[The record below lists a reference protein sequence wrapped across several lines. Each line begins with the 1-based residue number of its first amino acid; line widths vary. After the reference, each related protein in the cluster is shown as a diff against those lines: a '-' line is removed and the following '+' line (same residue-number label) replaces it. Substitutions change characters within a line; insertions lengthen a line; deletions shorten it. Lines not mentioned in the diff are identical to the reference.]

1 MKTFKSLILLSLLIV
16 NLLISTSY
24 ATSIRVSIVE
34 AEKGEI
40 KNPQEYSA
48 TEQLKTK
55 SHSTKREMKLDY
67 SQIYPPKPK
76 TKEQLEFIST
86 RDSFVDNLLGKMSIL
101 EKIGQMT
108 QLDIT
113 TLTMPN
119 TIIINETTL
128 AYYAK
133 TYYIGSYLNSPVSG
147 GLAGDNHHINSSQWL
162 NIINN
167 IQKITIESSPN
178 SIPMIY
184 GLDSVHGANYVHKA
198 TLFPHNTGLAATFNT
213 VHSTAAAVVTA
224 KDTSAVGIP
233 WVFAPVLGIGVQP
246 LWPRIYETFGEDPY
260 VASMMGAAAVRG
272 FQGGNNSFDNPIKT
286 PSAVATAKHY
296 FGYSDPTSGKD
307 RTAAWLPERM
317 LRRYFLPSFAEA
329 ITGAGAGTIMINSGE
344 VNGVPMHTSYKYL
357 TEVLRNELRF
367 EGVAVTDWQDIE
379 KLVFFHHTAGTMEE
393 AIMQA
398 LDAGIDMSMVP
409 LDLSFPIIL
418 NELVEAGQVPEE
430 RLDISVRRILNLK
443 YALGLFENPY
453 PNPNAAIVDTI
464 GQVEDR
470 ENAAAAVEES
480 ITLLQNKNNI
490 LPLNTEAYK
499 NILLTGPSAHSIKNL
514 NGGWSVHWQGAYE
527 DSEFPFGTSILTG
540 LQDVLNNTD
549 VNIEYQIGTEIGVAL
564 NQSSIDCAVAAARQA
579 DVVVMVIGE
588 LPEAETP
595 GDIDDLTMD
604 ANEILLLESVLA
616 TKTPVVLILVE
627 ARPRI
632 LPPALVYNCSAVLMA
647 YLPGSEG
654 GKPIANILMGNV
666 NPSGRLP
673 LTYPGYTGDIGVPYY
688 HKYSE
693 IGVTSPLFQF
703 GEGLSYTIFNYTNL
717 QLNAI
722 PISGQPGNYSGSLGS
737 TYTVTVT
744 VTNNGAM
751 AGKDSVLLYLS
762 DLWAQVTP
770 EVKMLRGF
778 QKVDLAPQE
787 STTIEFTLSPYDFSF
802 IGIDNKITL
811 ESGQFVIAIGNQQ
824 VSLYLQ

>member
-1 MKTFKSLILLSLLIV
+1 MKTIKSLFLLSLLIV
-16 NLLISTSY
+16 NLLISSTYGS
-24 ATSIRVSIVE
+24 SIRVSIVGGEE
-34 AEKGEI
+34 AEVIEKPRTFG
-40 KNPQEYSA
+40 N
-48 TEQLKTK
+48 
-55 SHSTKREMKLDY
+55 KRELKLEY
-67 SQIYPPKPK
+67 SQIYPKK
-76 TKEQLEFIST
+76 QLNQENINFMSA
-86 RDSFVDNLLGKMSIL
+86 RDTFVDNLMSKMSIT

-113 TLTMPN
+113 TLTSPN
-119 TIIINETTL
+119 TITINETTL

-147 GLAGDNHHINSSQWL
+147 GLAGDIHHINSSVWL
-162 NIINN
+162 DMINT
-167 IQKITIESSPN
+167 IQTIVMEGSPN
-178 SIPMIY
+178 KIPMIY

-213 VHSTAAAVVTA
+213 QHATTAAQITS
-224 KDTSAVGIP
+224 KDTVAVGIP

-246 LWPRIYETFGEDPY
+246 LWARIYETFGEDPY

-272 FQGGNNSFDNPIKT
+272 FQGGNNSFDGPINA
-286 PSAVATAKHY
+286 PSAVCTAKHY

-307 RTAAWLPERM
+307 RTAAWIPERM

-357 TEVLRNELRF
+357 TEVLRGELQF

-379 KLVFFHHTAGTMEE
+379 KLVYFHHTAGSAEE
-393 AIMQA
+393 AILQA

-418 NELVEAGQVPEE
+418 AEMVAAGTVPES
-430 RLDISVRRILNLK
+430 RLDLSVRRILNLK
-443 YALGLFENPY
+443 YALGLFSNPY

-464 GQVEDR
+464 GQVQDR
-470 ENAAAAVEES
+470 EAAAATAEES

-490 LPLNTEAYK
+490 LPLNTNTIK
-499 NILLTGPSAHSIKNL
+499 NVLLTGPSADSIRNL

-540 LQDVLNNTD
+540 LREITNDTAD
-549 VNIEYQIGTEIGVAL
+549 FNIQYTIGHEIGVPTNQTSIDEAVEL
-564 NQSSIDCAVAAARQA
+564 AQSS
-579 DVVVMVIGE
+579 DVVVVVIGE

-595 GDIDDLTMD
+595 GDINDLSMD
-604 ANEILLLESVLA
+604 PNEVLLLQQLVA
-616 TKTPVVLILVE
+616 TGKPVVLILVE

-632 LPPALVYNCSAVLMA
+632 LPPDLVYSCAAVLMA

-673 LTYPGYTGDIGVPYY
+673 LTYPGTTGDIGVPYY

-693 IGVTSPLFQF
+693 NGVTTPLFQF
-703 GEGLSYTIFNYTNL
+703 GDGLSYTTFNYTNL
-717 QLNAI
+717 ACSNCK
-722 PISGQPGNYSGSLGS
+722 PISGQSSNYTGVLGQS
-737 TYTVTVT
+737 YTFTVT
-744 VTNNGAM
+744 VTNNGNSQ
-751 AGKDSVLLYLS
+751 GKDSVLLYLS

-778 QKVDLAPQE
+778 QKVDLMPGKSQQI
-787 STTIEFTLSPYDFSF
+787 SFTLNAYEFSF
-802 IGIDNKITL
+802 IGVDNKITL
-811 ESGQFVIAIGNQQ
+811 ESGQFIIMVGNQQ
-824 VSLYLQ
+824 LGLYLQ